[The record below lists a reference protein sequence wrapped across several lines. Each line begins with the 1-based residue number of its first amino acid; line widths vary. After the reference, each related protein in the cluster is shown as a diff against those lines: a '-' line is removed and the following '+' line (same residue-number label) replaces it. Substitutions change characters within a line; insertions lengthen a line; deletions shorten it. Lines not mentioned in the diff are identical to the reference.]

1 MDRYLMQT
9 VQVFFSPF
17 HPTVAGLCRR
27 VKAAGCCWSPL
38 LSTADIPGG
47 VVFINSS
54 AVLWLRSNWH
64 RHRHGRQLCHRCYRD
79 NNNIAAQETG
89 SERPPK
95 YRQVEKEQQNSTKK
109 NQQRLDV
116 SAFKFYRF
124 LLEIW
129 LADRTTAAKAIMS
142 RHTCD

>member
-17 HPTVAGLCRR
+17 HPTVAGLCRH

-47 VVFINSS
+47 VVLSTLRPCSGCARTDTGTGTAGSCAIVVTGTTTTLQHRKRGVSGHRSTARWKKSS
-54 AVLWLRSNWH
+54 KTA
-64 RHRHGRQLCHRCYRD
+64 
-79 NNNIAAQETG
+79 
-89 SERPPK
+89 PK
-95 YRQVEKEQQNSTKK
+95 K
-109 NQQRLDV
+109 QQRLDV

-142 RHTCD
+142 RNTCD